1 MNQEKYKQIAEIFK
15 LMNDVTDEN
24 LKKIM
29 GIAKNNPCPIVRHEA
44 IFALGEMGTP
54 NIISFLEECARGDD
68 NYVVIHEALISI
80 GTLGNQEKI
89 PFLETFLDS
98 PTEDISSSAKIAI
111 ERINQTKNFEKEVPR
126 NKSHY
131 TNALHDTKNTNR
143 NDRIQ
148 ILFQLMRI
156 ADVDSI
162 NAIKKCLL
170 EDPCK
175 IVRHEAGFVLG
186 EIGNG
191 QAINAMKDSLKIEK
205 VPIVLHEV
213 LCALGTSKNKIALL
227 LIESF
232 LDHEDYLIRESAK
245 IGRDRILH
253 LKNPYS
259 GARHFAQ

>member
-29 GIAKNNPCPIVRHEA
+29 DIAKNNPCPIVRHEA

-54 NIISFLEECARGDD
+54 NIISFLEECARCDD
-68 NYVVIHEALISI
+68 NYAVIHEALISI
-80 GTLGNQEKI
+80 GTLGSFEQI
-89 PFLETFLDS
+89 PFLKTFLTS
-98 PTEDISSSAKIAI
+98 PIEDISSSAKIAI
-111 ERINQTKNFEKEVPR
+111 ERINQTKNFEKEVSR
-126 NKSHY
+126 NKAHY
-131 TNALHDTKNTNR
+131 INVLHDTKNTNR

-162 NAIKKCLL
+162 NAM
-170 EDPCK
+170 
-175 IVRHEAGFVLG
+175 LG
-186 EIGNG
+186 
-191 QAINAMKDSLKIEK
+191 SLQTEK
-205 VPIVLHEV
+205 APIVLHEV
-213 LCALGTSKNKIALL
+213 LCALGTSKNKIALPI
-227 LIESF
+227 IESF
-232 LDHEDYLIRESAK
+232 LSHEDYLVRESAK
-245 IGRDRILH
+245 IGMDRILH